1 MPSIRSLAKKVV
13 KQWGVFVQTSLHFPF
28 RNMKPRGDELVSIE
42 KISFSNSKDL
52 IITFFT
58 KQNVNLT
65 SSLFSELLGFLS
77 SACIYKE
84 EDQKI
89 RPSIIIGNHLLN
101 AEVAQLTQATV
112 IPFVSESTERAHLV
126 KRLKSILPFCNN
138 GWRVFVS
145 LDEGNLTYGIM
156 RNFNGPSGLNIDD
169 ILTTISS
176 SERINLGINFVLI
189 DVTSDFEIM
198 LRGNTD
204 ICTIDFRLV
213 TDEKSAGAQVD
224 FCQDLLSAYD
234 FDIKKVVSAYK
245 KAITLFPQKLHGSI
259 CVIVSHDYNLPDSI
273 LKDGI
278 FLETPI
284 DIYPILA
291 EDLNEKQSN
300 QDISFTISAHEKFH
314 AFMGLLLEMLN
325 IDGITVVDNKGRIR
339 AYNVFV
345 SPDNVDAENLSGGA
359 RKRAANYLR
368 QQKNPNYIGVYF
380 QSQDGMSTY
389 ERIVTNE

>member
-1 MPSIRSLAKKVV
+1 MLSICSFAKKVV
-13 KQWGVFVQTSLHFPF
+13 NYWTSFSQMRFNFPMQ
-28 RNMKPRGDELVSIE
+28 NMRSRGDESVSIE
-42 KISFSNSKDL
+42 KISFSNSKDF
-52 IITFFT
+52 IHNFFI
-58 KQNVNLT
+58 KQNINLT
-65 SSLFSELLGFLS
+65 PPLFSELLGFLS
-77 SACIYKE
+77 TACIYKE
-84 EDQKI
+84 EEQKI
-89 RPSIIIGNHLLN
+89 RPSIIIGNHLLDIQ
-101 AEVAQLTQATV
+101 VAQLTQATV
-112 IPFVSESTERAHLV
+112 IPFVGELVERTHLV

-145 LDEGNLTYGIM
+145 LDGNNLTYGIM

-176 SERINLGINFVLI
+176 SERMSLNINFVLI
-189 DVTSDFEIM
+189 DVISDFEIM
-198 LRGNTD
+198 LRGNND
-204 ICTIDFRLV
+204 VCTIDFRLV
-213 TDEKSAGAQVD
+213 TDEKNAGAQLN

-234 FDIKKVVSAYK
+234 FEINKVAAAYTK
-245 KAITLFPQKLHGSI
+245 IINLFPQKLHGSI
-259 CVIVSHDYNLPDSI
+259 CVIVSYDYNLPDNI

-291 EDLNEKQSN
+291 EDLNEKQVS

-314 AFMGLLLEMLN
+314 AFMGLFLEMLN

-345 SPDNVDAENLSGGA
+345 SPDASGVENLAGGA
-359 RKRAANYLR
+359 RKRAANFLR